1 MITEAELPAASSR
14 LDPDA
19 MIAVALEAG
28 MVPPAEH
35 EISVARALAGD
46 LMQHEVVSVET
57 LMAVRAIQP
66 AAMLVFKEQDQIT
79 GVFGQLLLRPSAVR
93 SIFAGDFDALDVDI
107 DHLSRPGELATL
119 GYAWGLA
126 ASTKRGA
133 GAVILH
139 GQLVRARLFP
149 DLTIFTRAVT
159 PVGRHIA
166 LNRYRYQPFRHP
178 DDDLLIRLPEGAP
191 PQREP
196 EAVAA

>member
-1 MITEAELPAASSR
+1 MITEAELPVATSR

-28 MVPPAEH
+28 MIPLAEH
-35 EISVARALAGD
+35 EIPIARNLAGD

-57 LMAVRAIQP
+57 LLAVRAIQP
-66 AAMLVFKEQDQIT
+66 AAMLVFKDEDQIT

-93 SIFAGDFDALDVDI
+93 SIYAGEFDALNVDVDY
-107 DHLSRPGELATL
+107 LSRPGEVVGL
-119 GYAWGLA
+119 GYVWGLA
-126 ASTKRGA
+126 ASTKRA
-133 GAVILH
+133 GAALMLQ
-139 GQLVRARLFP
+139 GQLVRRRLFP

-166 LNRYRYQPFRHP
+166 LNRYRYQPFRRP
-178 DDDLLIRLPEGAP
+178 DDDLLIRLPESVAAQP
-191 PQREP
+191 ER